1 MKFIFPQNYNFNIKL
16 LGIIDY
22 TAAIVDGIW
31 GIVVFFV
38 LNIFFKSISIKIFL
52 FIILVF
58 PVAILSIVGVDGENL
73 LYFLTYILKYIFKQ
87 KLYLYEK
94 KWKIIK

>member
-22 TAAIVDGIW
+22 TVAIVDGIW

-94 KWKIIK
+94 K

>member
-22 TAAIVDGIW
+22 SVEIADLIW
-31 GIVVFFV
+31 GVLVFFIV
-38 LNIFFKSISIKIFL
+38 NILIRSLSIKFFL
-52 FIILVF
+52 SIILVF
-58 PVAILSIVGVDGENL
+58 PVVIFSIAGVDGENL
-73 LYFLTYILKYIFKQ
+73 LYFLSYILKYIFKQ

-94 KWKIIK
+94 K

>member
-73 LYFLTYILKYIFKQ
+73 LYFLKYILKYIFKQ
-87 KLYLYEK
+87 KLYIYEK
-94 KWKIIK
+94 K